1 MCNTLIL
8 QRKLKNI
15 KHGVYYVFLLLFNVY
30 CLSIATVEN

>member
-8 QRKLKNI
+8 QRKLKISNMGYI
-15 KHGVYYVFLLLFNVY
+15 MSFLLLFNVY

>member
-8 QRKLKNI
+8 QRISNMGYI
-15 KHGVYYVFLLLFNVY
+15 MSFLLLFNVY